1 MGPRGRKINYNPCM
15 QDHFQYLK
23 HLVQLEGEAEALVAR
38 QRMRTGPASAVERSG
53 QTLVDLIIRD
63 ETLGLGGQSI
73 FTFGKRD
80 QYVSL
85 PWNRLGVG
93 TPVLVTEERVE
104 NSSGW
109 RGVVI
114 SRSTDHLQVAFRQ
127 APETETGRPRWR
139 IDFANDEISRQRQVA
154 ALDSARTVERGRL
167 MQLRDVLLGARPP
180 AFDKPLEVSALSPL
194 NESQMEAVRFALSA
208 RDIALIH
215 GPPGTGKTT
224 TLVEL
229 IRQAVARGQKVLA
242 CAASNLAVDNLLE
255 KLVAANEKAI
265 RLGHPARVLAE
276 LQQHTLDLM
285 VDAHPDVKIARKLVK
300 DAMALRASAAKYTRA
315 KPEKGARQAMRAEAS
330 ELLGDARRLERKVV
344 SHLLD
349 SATVICATLTGLD
362 DGLLGDRRFDLVVI
376 DEAAQATEPASWIP
390 LLRAERLVLGGDHC
404 QLPPTIVS
412 DEAARGGLGTSLIE
426 RLAKQIGPS
435 IVRRLDVQYRMH
447 EQIMEFSSAEFYQGE
462 LVADESVRSHTL
474 LGLTGVSEHRLTE
487 SPLTLL
493 DTAGASY
500 DEEQETEGS
509 SRVNRQE
516 GELVVKQ
523 VEMLL
528 ATGLQPEQLAV
539 ITPYAAQARLLR
551 ELIKVPNLEIDT
563 VDGFQG
569 REKEAVIVSL
579 VRSNDRG
586 EIGFLSDVRRMNVAL
601 TRARRKLIVVGDTST
616 VAGHAF
622 YGRLIEHFEKFGA
635 YRTVWEEME

>member
-1 MGPRGRKINYNPCM
+1 
-15 QDHFQYLK
+15 
-23 HLVQLEGEAEALVAR
+23 
-38 QRMRTGPASAVERSG
+38 
-53 QTLVDLIIRD
+53 
-63 ETLGLGGQSI
+63 
-73 FTFGKRD
+73 
-80 QYVSL
+80 
-85 PWNRLGVG
+85 
-93 TPVLVTEERVE
+93 
-104 NSSGW
+104 
-109 RGVVI
+109 
-114 SRSTDHLQVAFRQ
+114 
-127 APETETGRPRWR
+127 
-139 IDFANDEISRQRQVA
+139 
-154 ALDSARTVERGRL
+154 
-167 MQLRDVLLGARPP
+167 
-180 AFDKPLEVSALSPL
+180 
-194 NESQMEAVRFALSA
+194 LSA

-315 KPEKGARQAMRAEAS
+315 KPEKGARQAMRSEAS

-412 DEAARGGLGTSLIE
+412 DEAARGGLATSLME
-426 RLAKQIGPS
+426 RLAKQLGPS

-447 EQIMEFSSAEFYQGE
+447 EQIMEFSSAEFYDGA
-462 LVADESVRSHTL
+462 LLADDSVRNHTL
-474 LGLTGVSEHRLTE
+474 LGLNGVSEHRLTE

-516 GELVVKQ
+516 GELVAKQ
-523 VEMLL
+523 VEALL

-551 ELIKVPNLEIDT
+551 ELIKIPNLEIDT

-569 REKEAVIVSL
+569 REKDAVIVSL

-616 VAGHAF
+616 VAGHPF

-635 YRTVWEEME
+635 YRTVWEEVD